1 MTEASEIIY
10 NKSINMIKALI
21 LETYRDDDVRIMLF
35 GSRARGDFNRHS
47 DIDIGIIPKNRC
59 DRMKLIS
66 IKDKLE
72 ELNIPYK
79 VDVVDISRVSNIFR
93 KKVMG
98 EGKIWKN

>member
-1 MTEASEIIY
+1 MTGSDNIY
-10 NKSINMIKALI
+10 RKSLGMIKSLI
-21 LETYRDDDVRIMLF
+21 LETFRDDDIRIMLF

-47 DIDIGIIPKNRC
+47 DIDIGIIPKNKC
-59 DRMKLIS
+59 DRIKLIS
-66 IKDKLE
+66 IKDKIE